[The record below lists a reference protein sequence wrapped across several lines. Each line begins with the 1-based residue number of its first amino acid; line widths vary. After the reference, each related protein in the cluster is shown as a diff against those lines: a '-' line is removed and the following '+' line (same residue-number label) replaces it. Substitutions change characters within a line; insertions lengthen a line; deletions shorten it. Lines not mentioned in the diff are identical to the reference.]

1 MTKILYLLCWCCL
14 SFLSAQTLAESFADN
29 PAVKTFMAKLVAE
42 DNFSQQQLDEWFGQ
56 ARYQDSIIE
65 AFNRPKE
72 ATSSYKSYKP
82 MFVSAETMTRGKVF
96 AEKYRVALTR
106 AEYVYGVPAEV
117 ILAVIAIESRFGRTM
132 GGYRV
137 FDALATTGFYYPRR
151 ASYFQRELREFLLI
165 SRDQKID
172 PFSVKG
178 SYAGAMGYPQFMPS
192 SFRAYAVDFDF
203 DDHIDIWNNPVDAIG
218 SIANYFKVH
227 GWTKDAL
234 VAVKASVS
242 GDQYESL
249 IPDSMKLGPTVEN
262 AMNSGWKL
270 EQDIPDKQQ
279 QTIPFKVETEAGM
292 EYWLGLKNFYV
303 ITRYNHSRLYALT
316 VHHLGLEFQ
325 SLFGQ

>member
-1 MTKILYLLCWCCL
+1 MTKILYLFFWCCL
-14 SFLSAQTLAESFADN
+14 PFLSVQTLAETFVDN
-29 PAVKTFMAKLVAE
+29 PDVKTFTAKLVAE
-42 DNFSQQQLDEWFGQ
+42 DGFSQQQLDEWFGQ
-56 ARYQDSIIE
+56 VRYQASIIE

-72 ATSSYKSYKP
+72 TTSSYKSYKP
-82 MFVSAETMTRGKVF
+82 MFVSPETMARGKAFAET
-96 AEKYRVALTR
+96 YRVALTR

-151 ASYFQRELREFLLI
+151 ADYFQKELREFLLI

-203 DDHIDIWNNPVDAIG
+203 DDHIDIWDNPVDAIG

-242 GDQYESL
+242 GDQYDSL
-249 IPDSMKLGPTVEN
+249 IADSMKLGATVEEVI
-262 AMNSGWKL
+262 NSGWKL
-270 EQDIPDKQQ
+270 EQDIADKQQ
-279 QTIPFKVETEAGM
+279 QTIPFKVETDAGM
-292 EYWLGLKNFYV
+292 EYWVGLKNFYV